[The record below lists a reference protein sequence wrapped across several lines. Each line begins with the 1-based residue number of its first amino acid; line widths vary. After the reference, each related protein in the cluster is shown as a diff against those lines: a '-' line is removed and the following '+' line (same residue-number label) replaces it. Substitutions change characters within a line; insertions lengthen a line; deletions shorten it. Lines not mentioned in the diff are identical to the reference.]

1 MHEITYFTDRDLG
14 QQFPDI
20 LSAAGIAVERHS
32 AHFAPSTRDEEW
44 IAEVASQ
51 GWVAVSHDKAIS
63 RRPNERQAVLD
74 ARLALLIVI
83 GAVPYAQLAES
94 FVATR
99 ARIDAFV
106 RRHKPPYIARIY
118 RPTPADL
125 AKKRNPVGRI
135 EHWLP

>member
-1 MHEITYFTDRDLG
+1 MKGITYFADRDLG
-14 QQFPDI
+14 QQFPNI

-32 AHFAPSTRDEEW
+32 VHFAPTARDEEW
-44 IAEVASQ
+44 IFEVASR
-51 GWVAVSHDKAIS
+51 GWVALSHDKAIS

-74 ARLALLIVI
+74 ARLALLVVI
-83 GAVPYAQLAES
+83 GSVPYAQLAEN

-106 RRHKPPYIARIY
+106 RRSVPPYIARIY

-125 AKKRNPVGRI
+125 AKKRHPVGRI